1 MGITSGSQPMAQTWF
16 PSHQLSSG
24 LYVSGHRDPS
34 KEKGST
40 ISVPQTPYTGGDVR
54 KSGELGKMAGL
65 IHSAS
70 LKSGS
75 SSSRVE
81 GGTVAA
87 SSTHS
92 GPLSSNASTSTRSP
106 LSTSGPLTSAGVPWH
121 HSKSMGSQSGPIT
134 AGGGGARALG
144 RSTSGPLTRQQ
155 QVAETGAVKSSSSFS
170 GPLSPA
176 VLPATGLIT
185 SSPFAA
191 GSRAVRVSGSQDNVM
206 ATRQNCDGTPPN
218 LKAMYHA
225 VQIPPINPAIS
236 NLSNN
241 ARTSSSSFRKRFPKV
256 ILWIVIPLFA
266 MGFIAGAFIV
276 AAVQNPILLI
286 VVASLLGLLLL
297 FLTWNSFWGHHS
309 ITSFISTF
317 PESELGTAK
326 DGQFVKV
333 TGVVTCGS
341 VPLET
346 SYQKVNR
353 CIYTSTALY
362 QCKCFFVRP
371 GASKQHQCCRWGLR
385 HVERFVVDFYISDLQ
400 TGTRALVKSGCGASV
415 TPYVEES
422 VILDVNP
429 KNKEQPA
436 DFIRWL
442 SQRNLSADERVMQLR
457 EGHVKEGST
466 VTVMGV
472 LQRHENV
479 LMIVPPPGPVSTG
492 CQWSQALL
500 PGSMEGLIMRC
511 QEVNKVDGI
520 PL

>member
-1 MGITSGSQPMAQTWF
+1 
-16 PSHQLSSG
+16 
-24 LYVSGHRDPS
+24 
-34 KEKGST
+34 
-40 ISVPQTPYTGGDVR
+40 
-54 KSGELGKMAGL
+54 MAGL

-333 TGVVTCGS
+333 TGV
-341 VPLET
+341 
-346 SYQKVNR
+346 
-353 CIYTSTALY
+353 
-362 QCKCFFVRP
+362 CK
-371 GASKQHQCCRWGLR
+371 
-385 HVERFVVDFYISDLQ
+385 
-400 TGTRALVKSGCGASV
+400 
-415 TPYVEES
+415 
-422 VILDVNP
+422 
-429 KNKEQPA
+429 
-436 DFIRWL
+436 FIF
-442 SQRNLSADERVMQLR
+442 
-457 EGHVKEGST
+457 
-466 VTVMGV
+466 
-472 LQRHENV
+472 
-479 LMIVPPPGPVSTG
+479 
-492 CQWSQALL
+492 
-500 PGSMEGLIMRC
+500 
-511 QEVNKVDGI
+511 
-520 PL
+520 

>member
-92 GPLSSNASTSTRSP
+92 GPLSSNAATSTRSP
-106 LSTSGPLTSAGVPWH
+106 LSTSGPLSSAGVPWH

-134 AGGGGARALG
+134 AGGGGGTRALG

-155 QVAETGAVKSSSSFS
+155 QVAETGAVKSSGGASSFS

-185 SSPFAA
+185 SSPLAA

-206 ATRQNCDGTPPN
+206 ATRQICDGTPA

-309 ITSFISTF
+309 ITSFIATF

-341 VPLET
+341 VPLES
-346 SYQKVNR
+346 SYQK
-353 CIYTSTALY
+353 
-362 QCKCFFVRP
+362 
-371 GASKQHQCCRWGLR
+371 
-385 HVERFVVDFYISDLQ
+385 RFVVDFYISDLQ

-415 TPYVEES
+415 TPYVDES

-492 CQWSQALL
+492 CQWSKALL